1 MGGTV
6 TLAAN
11 MSVTSVLRAHDVDY
25 CREMTPAECLELAF
39 RLGDEDLESFRATN
53 GLDRRTAIRLLE
65 RRRQATR
72 QPSACLERLIG

>member
-1 MGGTV
+1 MK
-6 TLAAN
+6 
-11 MSVTSVLRAHDVDY
+11 SVASALRARHAAFA
-25 CREMTPAECLELAF
+25 REMEPAERLDLAL
-39 RLGDEDLESFRATN
+39 RLGEEDLESFRATQ